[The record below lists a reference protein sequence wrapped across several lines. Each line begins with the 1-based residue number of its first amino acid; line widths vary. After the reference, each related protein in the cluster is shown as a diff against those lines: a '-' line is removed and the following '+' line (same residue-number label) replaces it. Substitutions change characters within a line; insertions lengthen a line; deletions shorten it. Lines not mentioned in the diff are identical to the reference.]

1 VEDDC
6 QTFRNFQIFGKFGVY
21 LPDQFQCTMR
31 SFLIWVT
38 LFALSS
44 AVQAQVF
51 MRPFENAAAMGMGGA
66 TIANP
71 SLSTALANEAQLG
84 LGERLGFWAGS
95 ALPYGVQGWST
106 AQAQGI
112 LGIGKFGG
120 AGLGIEHSGT
130 DIYTEQRYRL
140 AYGRRLAE
148 AFYFGGS
155 ADVLRASAQEY
166 GSTTMATFSLSVLAR
181 ALPTLWIGARIQNPF
196 QQKIG
201 DDLVPTVLRIGASWK
216 PSDLLLMTL
225 ETEKDLERKTM
236 IKAGLEYR
244 PTTTLVIRAGMRN
257 NNLAR
262 LAFGAGLRLKNN
274 IAIDLASEWHPS
286 LGLTPSAMVSWRKKN

>member
-1 VEDDC
+1 
-6 QTFRNFQIFGKFGVY
+6 
-21 LPDQFQCTMR
+21 MR
-31 SFLIWVT
+31 RIAFL
-38 LFALSS
+38 ALLLS
-44 AVQAQVF
+44 ASTALHAQVF

-71 SLSTALANEAQLG
+71 GLSTNLVNEAQLG

-95 ALPYGVQGWST
+95 ALPYGVEGWNS
-106 AQAQGI
+106 AHFQGI
-112 LGIGKFGG
+112 VGVGKYGG

-166 GSTTMATFSLSVLAR
+166 GSTTMATFGLSVLAR
-181 ALPTLWIGARIQNPF
+181 ALPTLWFGAKIQNPF

-201 DDLVPTVLRIGASWK
+201 DDIVPTVLRIGASWK
-216 PSDLLLMTL
+216 PSELLIMSL
-225 ETEKDLERKTM
+225 ETEKDLERKNM

-244 PTTTLVIRAGMRN
+244 PTNALVIRAGMRN

-262 LAFGAGLRLKNN
+262 LAFGAGLKLKNN

-286 LGLTPSAMVSWRKKN
+286 LGLTPSAMVSWRKK